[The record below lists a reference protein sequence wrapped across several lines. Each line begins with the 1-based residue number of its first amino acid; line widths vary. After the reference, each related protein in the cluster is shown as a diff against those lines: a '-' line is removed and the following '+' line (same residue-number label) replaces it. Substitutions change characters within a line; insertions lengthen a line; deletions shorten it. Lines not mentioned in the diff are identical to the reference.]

1 MSSTATT
8 YLGKVNQN
16 FPVKGQDNDSQGFRD
31 NFHNLV
37 EAIRA
42 VDERADNLELYA
54 IKTDSSAT
62 FLGNTFEDV
71 NFKNT
76 SKELYEYD
84 QQNGFITINFE
95 LGHYHKFEV
104 GSGSHT
110 IDITNWPISGKSGR
124 LTISISTPAG
134 VSASVTFNNSISLG
148 PDDNP
153 FDLLPGDTTVFEVWN
168 EGEQTLCYVKKI
180 NDFVFDGSTTTT
192 RVWMNELL
200 LGNINAAGSSNL
212 FVTGTNNVT
221 VVSNSLRFG
230 ELALVP
236 NRITVQT
243 TSAITDAIGDG
254 TAYIIPVNTTTGIQP
269 GAFVNFSN
277 TFTTYTVS
285 SVDTVDREITVSS
298 PFPVAIGTPPVSLT
312 FTNPTFS
319 SQPIVSTL
327 VSSAANTS
335 TGARGTY
342 KGSIYADKNRLE
354 VTFDEY
360 GGTSSAPTTNTF
372 IATTLAS
379 HTDVYNTSTDL
390 ASASFV
396 HNILPFGSIIM
407 WYGISSNVPTG
418 WQICDG
424 TNGTPDLRNRFV
436 IGADADNGTT
446 ATTSVTGTNAIIG
459 GSADATLVEHTHVGS
474 SAAASGGTPSGNV
487 AVTVV
492 DEGHSHVISN
502 QSNDEA
508 GSGKVAVGSN
518 TPEGEDPVTNVAY
531 TNISVAAEFLGDE
544 LAEHEHTL
552 TINTAGSSATGM
564 NLPPFRALYYIMK
577 MAG

>member
-1 MSSTATT
+1 M
-8 YLGKVNQN
+8 
-16 FPVKGQDNDSQGFRD
+16 
-31 NFHNLV
+31 
-37 EAIRA
+37 
-42 VDERADNLELYA
+42 
-54 IKTDSSAT
+54 
-62 FLGNTFEDV
+62 
-71 NFKNT
+71 
-76 SKELYEYD
+76 
-84 QQNGFITINFE
+84 
-95 LGHYHKFEV
+95 
-104 GSGSHT
+104 
-110 IDITNWPISGKSGR
+110 
-124 LTISISTPAG
+124 
-134 VSASVTFNNSISLG
+134 
-148 PDDNP
+148 PD
-153 FDLLPGDTTVFEVWN
+153 
-168 EGEQTLCYVKKI
+168 
-180 NDFVFDGSTTTT
+180 
-192 RVWMNELL
+192 
-200 LGNINAAGSSNL
+200 
-212 FVTGTNNVT
+212 
-221 VVSNSLRFG
+221 
-230 ELALVP
+230 
-236 NRITVQT
+236 
-243 TSAITDAIGDG
+243 
-254 TAYIIPVNTTTGIQP
+254 
-269 GAFVNFSN
+269 
-277 TFTTYTVS
+277 
-285 SVDTVDREITVSS
+285 
-298 PFPVAIGTPPVSLT
+298 
-312 FTNPTFS
+312 
-319 SQPIVSTL
+319 
-327 VSSAANTS
+327 
-335 TGARGTY
+335 
-342 KGSIYADKNRLE
+342 
-354 VTFDEY
+354 
-360 GGTSSAPTTNTF
+360 
-372 IATTLAS
+372 